1 MAGGATR
8 RERFACRSK
17 AELWALHGTG
27 PSGCGRAIAAALA
40 DGGGAYKVAVPWS
53 EVGRH
58 SVAITLHGA
67 HVAGSPFTIDAI
79 TQVPPRAS
87 RTRL

>member
-1 MAGGATR
+1 MPA
-8 RERFACRSK
+8 S
-17 AELWALHGTG
+17 
-27 PSGCGRAIAAALA
+27 LA

-67 HVAGSPFTIDAI
+67 HVAGSPFTVDAI
-79 TQVPPRAS
+79 TQVDYVYS
-87 RTRL
+87 C

>member
-1 MAGGATR
+1 M
-8 RERFACRSK
+8 C
-17 AELWALHGTG
+17 TG

-40 DGGGAYKVAVPWS
+40 EGGGAYKVAVPWS

-79 TQVPPRAS
+79 TQARLCPRFGFCFVCFLVCGSKAARVQRS
-87 RTRL
+87 